1 LNGTD
6 NGRIFLKDGK
16 IIYNKPM
23 KKRVKKSVK
32 KPMKKTMK
40 KTVKKTAKKS
50 LKERVKNIKEKN
62 TKKKSAQKKDIKDI
76 KKDIVKSKTSK
87 RTNKLIR
94 EGKKKGHLTYEE
106 IQDILPEEVIS
117 PQDVDD
123 ILSTLDEFHIEIVSS
138 TEEFRKK
145 KEISLKKTLSQVERA
160 KFSDPVRAYLHQMG
174 RIPLLLREE
183 EIHLARNI
191 EEGSKGIKKI
201 LKKLIAED
209 IYTWTV
215 KKKNVANL
223 VHQLKNAMD
232 KEAKGLLPHG
242 FMEREWEIKK
252 KDFQKHLPV
261 LMQEAER
268 VRASKEKMIQSNLR
282 LVVSIAKK
290 YIHRGLSLLDLIQ
303 EGNMGLMRAVDKF
316 EYKRGYKFSTYATWW
331 IRQAITR
338 AIADQARTIRIPVH
352 MIETI
357 NRLSRITQKFVQT
370 YGRGPTAEELSKKMK
385 LPIDKVR
392 AVLKISQHPISLET
406 PVGSDE
412 ASHFGDFIEDKD
424 VVMPDTTAAFS
435 MLKEQI
441 ARVLDTL
448 PEREKDILRLRFG
461 IGEGISPHTLEEVGK
476 KFNVTRERVRQIE
489 AKALNKLRHPA
500 KSKSL
505 RGHLE

>member
-1 LNGTD
+1 
-6 NGRIFLKDGK
+6 
-16 IIYNKPM
+16 M
-23 KKRVKKSVK
+23 K
-32 KPMKKTMK
+32 
-40 KTVKKTAKKS
+40 
-50 LKERVKNIKEKN
+50 KNIKSKIRPKIKN
-62 TKKKSAQKKDIKDI
+62 KAKIKI
-76 KKDIVKSKTSK
+76 KAKVKSKPGLRSKTNIKSKAKIKGKAKIKSKANIKNATNK
-87 RTNKLIR
+87 RTNQLIR

-123 ILSTLDEFHIEIVSS
+123 ILSTLDELHIEIVSS

-145 KEISLKKTLSQVERA
+145 KELSLKKTTPQIERA

-183 EIHLARNI
+183 EIYLAKNI
-191 EEGSKGIKKI
+191 EEGSKSIKKV
-201 LKKLIAED
+201 LKKLIADD
-209 IYTWTV
+209 IFAWTV
-215 KKKNVANL
+215 KKKNLANL

-232 KEAKGLLPHG
+232 KEARGLLPTG

-252 KDFQKHLPV
+252 KDFQKHLP
-261 LMQEAER
+261 LLLQEAKK
-268 VRASKEKMIQSNLR
+268 VRMSKEKMIQSNLR

-357 NRLSRITQKFVQT
+357 NRLSRITQKFVQKS
-370 YGRGPTAEELSKKMK
+370 GRGPTTEELSQKMK
-385 LPIDKVR
+385 LSLDKVR

-406 PVGSDE
+406 PIGADE
-412 ASHFGDFIEDKD
+412 TSHFGDFIEDKD
-424 VVMPDTTAAFS
+424 VIMPDTTAAFS

-441 ARVLDTL
+441 GKVLDTL

>member
-1 LNGTD
+1 
-6 NGRIFLKDGK
+6 
-16 IIYNKPM
+16 M
-23 KKRVKKSVK
+23 KKNKKIKNSNK
-32 KPMKKTMK
+32 NYKD
-40 KTVKKTAKKS
+40 KS
-50 LKERVKNIKEKN
+50 
-62 TKKKSAQKKDIKDI
+62 S
-76 KKDIVKSKTSK
+76 KSKNNQS
-87 RTNKLIR
+87 TNRLIR

-123 ILSTLDEFHIEIVSS
+123 ILSTLDELHIEIVSS
-138 TEEFRKK
+138 TEEFKKK
-145 KEISLKKTLSQVERA
+145 KEMSLKKAIPQIERA

-183 EIHLARNI
+183 EIYLAKNI
-191 EEGSKGIKKI
+191 EEGNKNIKKI

-209 IYTWTV
+209 IYLWTV
-215 KKKNVANL
+215 KKKNIASL

-232 KEAKGLLPHG
+232 KETKGLLPKG
-242 FMEREWEIKK
+242 FMEREWEINKK
-252 KDFQKHLPV
+252 EFQKHLPF
-261 LMQEAER
+261 LLEEAKK
-268 VRASKEKMIQSNLR
+268 VRTSKEKMTQSNLR

-370 YGRGPTAEELSKKMK
+370 YGKSPTAEELSKKLK

-392 AVLKISQHPISLET
+392 AVFKISQHPISLET
-406 PVGSDE
+406 PIGFDE

-424 VVMPDTTAAFS
+424 VIMPDTTAAFS

-441 ARVLDTL
+441 GRVLDTL
-448 PEREKDILRLRFG
+448 PEREKDILKLRFG

>member
-1 LNGTD
+1 
-6 NGRIFLKDGK
+6 
-16 IIYNKPM
+16 M
-23 KKRVKKSVK
+23 KKNKKIKKSKSRNK
-32 KPMKKTMK
+32 KNK
-40 KTVKKTAKKS
+40 
-50 LKERVKNIKEKN
+50 
-62 TKKKSAQKKDIKDI
+62 
-76 KKDIVKSKTSK
+76 VKSSK
-87 RTNKLIR
+87 SKSGKNNQSTNRLIR
-94 EGKKKGHLTYEE
+94 EGQKKGHLTYEE

-123 ILSTLDEFHIEIVSS
+123 ILSTLDELHIEIVSS

-145 KEISLKKTLSQVERA
+145 KEISLKKTVPQIERA
-160 KFSDPVRAYLHQMG
+160 KFSDPVRAYLYQMG

-183 EIHLARNI
+183 EIQLAKNI
-191 EEGSKGIKKI
+191 EEGNKNIKKI
-201 LKKLIAED
+201 LKKLIADD
-209 IYTWTV
+209 IYNWTV
-215 KKKNVANL
+215 KKKNIANL

-232 KEAKGLLPHG
+232 KEAKGLLPKG

-252 KDFQKHLPV
+252 KEFLKHLPF
-261 LMQEAER
+261 LLEEAKK
-268 VRASKEKMIQSNLR
+268 VRASKEKMTQSNLR

-370 YGRGPTAEELSKKMK
+370 YGRGPTVEELSQKMK
-385 LPIDKVR
+385 LPISKVR

-406 PVGSDE
+406 PIGSDE

-441 ARVLDTL
+441 GRVLDTL

-500 KSKSL
+500 KSQSL

>member
-1 LNGTD
+1 MK
-6 NGRIFLKDGK
+6 RK
-16 IIYNKPM
+16 IN
-23 KKRVKKSVK
+23 
-32 KPMKKTMK
+32 KKTNKKVNK
-40 KTVKKTAKKS
+40 KT
-50 LKERVKNIKEKN
+50 NN
-62 TKKKSAQKKDIKDI
+62 
-76 KKDIVKSKTSK
+76 K

-106 IQDILPEEVIS
+106 IQDILPDDVIS
-117 PQDVDD
+117 PQDADN
-123 ILSTLDEFHIEIVSS
+123 ILSTLDELNIEIVSS
-138 TEEFRKK
+138 TEEFKRK
-145 KEISLKKTLSQVERA
+145 KEIATKKSIPQVEKA

-183 EIHLARNI
+183 EIQLAKNI
-191 EEGSKGIKKI
+191 EEGNKNIKKI

-209 IYTWTV
+209 IFNWTV
-215 KKKNVANL
+215 KKKNIANL
-223 VHQLKNAMD
+223 VHQLKSAMD
-232 KEAKGLLPHG
+232 KESKGLLPEG

-252 KDFQKHLPV
+252 KEFQKHLPI
-261 LMQEAER
+261 LLTEAEK
-268 VRASKEKMIQSNLR
+268 VRTSKAKMIQSNLR

-290 YIHRGLSLLDLIQ
+290 YINRGLSLLDLIQ

-357 NRLSRITQKFVQT
+357 NRLSRISQKFVQT
-370 YGRGPTAEELSKKMK
+370 YGRGPTAEELSDKMK
-385 LPIDKVR
+385 LSVDKVR

-406 PVGSDE
+406 PIGSDE
-412 ASHFGDFIEDKD
+412 TSHFGDFIEDKD
-424 VVMPDTTAAFS
+424 VIMPDTTAAFS

-441 ARVLDTL
+441 SRVLDTL
-448 PEREKDILRLRFG
+448 PEREKDILKLRFG

-489 AKALNKLRHPA
+489 AKALTKLRHPT
-500 KSKSL
+500 KSKIL